1 MKLIKNWHV
10 TGSINIFFQRT
21 FTTMFSIAKITFIIF
36 SKRVITLSNVSYP
49 GERVPII
56 TGCIPTGDSINYDL
70 KRFYTKEN
78 AGLRHIPT
86 IMPLCTTNQKNQNEG
101 TVQLL
106 TNPTTIT
113 NRQIKVQHSMAVMKI
128 AWPGGMPPNNH
139 LILSQVISEYLR
151 KACEV
156 TFRQQIFS

>member
-21 FTTMFSIAKITFIIF
+21 FTTMFSIANIKFIIF
-36 SKRVITLSNVSYP
+36 SKRVITLSNMSYP

>member
-21 FTTMFSIAKITFIIF
+21 FTTMFSIANIKFIIF

-78 AGLRHIPT
+78 AGLRHIST
-86 IMPLCTTNQKNQNEG
+86 TMPICTTNQKNQNEG

>member
-1 MKLIKNWHV
+1 
-10 TGSINIFFQRT
+10 
-21 FTTMFSIAKITFIIF
+21 MFSIANIKFIIF

-56 TGCIPTGDSINYDL
+56 TGCISTGDSINYDL

-128 AWPGGMPPNNH
+128 A
-139 LILSQVISEYLR
+139 
-151 KACEV
+151 
-156 TFRQQIFS
+156 

>member
-1 MKLIKNWHV
+1 
-10 TGSINIFFQRT
+10 
-21 FTTMFSIAKITFIIF
+21 MFSIANITFIIF

-56 TGCIPTGDSINYDL
+56 TGCIPTGDSINYDF
-70 KRFYTKEN
+70 KRFEN

-86 IMPLCTTNQKNQNEG
+86 ILRICTTNQKNQNEG

-113 NRQIKVQHSMAVMKI
+113 NGQIKVQHSMAVIKI
-128 AWPGGMPPNNH
+128 A
-139 LILSQVISEYLR
+139 
-151 KACEV
+151 
-156 TFRQQIFS
+156 

>member
-21 FTTMFSIAKITFIIF
+21 FTTMFSIANIKFIIF
-36 SKRVITLSNVSYP
+36 SKRVITFSNVSYP

>member
-113 NRQIKVQHSMAVMKI
+113 NGQIKVQHSMAVIKI

>member
-1 MKLIKNWHV
+1 
-10 TGSINIFFQRT
+10 
-21 FTTMFSIAKITFIIF
+21 MFSIANITFIIF

-56 TGCIPTGDSINYDL
+56 TGCILTGDSINYDF
-70 KRFYTKEN
+70 KRFEN

-86 IMPLCTTNQKNQNEG
+86 IIEICTTNQQNQNEG

-113 NRQIKVQHSMAVMKI
+113 NGQIKVQHSMAVIKI
-128 AWPGGMPPNNH
+128 A
-139 LILSQVISEYLR
+139 
-151 KACEV
+151 
-156 TFRQQIFS
+156 

>member
-1 MKLIKNWHV
+1 
-10 TGSINIFFQRT
+10 
-21 FTTMFSIAKITFIIF
+21 MFSIANITFIIF

-128 AWPGGMPPNNH
+128 A
-139 LILSQVISEYLR
+139 
-151 KACEV
+151 
-156 TFRQQIFS
+156 

>member
-1 MKLIKNWHV
+1 
-10 TGSINIFFQRT
+10 
-21 FTTMFSIAKITFIIF
+21 MFSIANITFIIF

-128 AWPGGMPPNNH
+128 AGPGGMPPNNH

>member
-21 FTTMFSIAKITFIIF
+21 FTTMFSIANITFIIF

>member
-10 TGSINIFFQRT
+10 TDSINIFFQRT
-21 FTTMFSIAKITFIIF
+21 FTTMFSIANITFIIF

-139 LILSQVISEYLR
+139 LILSQVISEYLW

>member
-21 FTTMFSIAKITFIIF
+21 FTTMFSIANIKFIIF

-78 AGLRHIPT
+78 AGLRHTPT

>member
-21 FTTMFSIAKITFIIF
+21 FTTMFSIANITFIIF

-56 TGCIPTGDSINYDL
+56 TGCIPTGDSINYDF
-70 KRFYTKEN
+70 KRFEN

-86 IMPLCTTNQKNQNEG
+86 ILQICTTNQKNQNEG

-113 NRQIKVQHSMAVMKI
+113 NGQIKVQHSMAVMKI

-139 LILSQVISEYLR
+139 LIPSQVISEYLQ

>member
-10 TGSINIFFQRT
+10 TDSINIFFQRT
-21 FTTMFSIAKITFIIF
+21 FTTMFSIANITFIIF
-36 SKRVITLSNVSYP
+36 SKRVITLSNLSYP

-86 IMPLCTTNQKNQNEG
+86 IMPLCTTNQKNQYEG